1 MKIFTMKNSMTKK
14 KIMQIIRNI
23 KEMLPRIKRIIRIK
37 NLKQKRMKNNKKIM
51 ILKKIQILKTL
62 RFLNIRGMEK
72 LEITV
77 NKLKKQ
83 RNSLTI

>member
-1 MKIFTMKNSMTKK
+1 MKIFTMKNSMMKK
-14 KIMQIIRNI
+14 KMMQIIRNI

-72 LEITV
+72 LEITI

>member
-1 MKIFTMKNSMTKK
+1 
-14 KIMQIIRNI
+14 
-23 KEMLPRIKRIIRIK
+23 
-37 NLKQKRMKNNKKIM
+37 MKNNKKIM

-77 NKLKKQ
+77 NKLKK
-83 RNSLTI
+83 